1 MYNTLDDY
9 EATQEAW
16 SFASRANER
25 RMLEEEIAEIESEIG
40 MDETEKQERI
50 QIIRE
55 EIKSLYKND

>member
-1 MYNTLDDY
+1 MYKTLDEY

-16 SFASRANER
+16 SFASRASER
-25 RMLEEEIAEIESEIG
+25 RYLEEQISEIESEIG